1 MGMKIRREEDAV
13 CFSWLRSVDMC
24 GTKLMGRDRRPSCS
38 PPSTELSRL
47 HSGPCIRS
55 GPGWLLNSASHVYS
69 TPGGCWLSN
78 KAAVFRAGSWGS
90 RSLLFEDRDRADRV
104 FLSQTCIF
112 GTFIMSSLLL
122 GSDLF
127 LFFFFNY

>member
-1 MGMKIRREEDAV
+1 MDV
-13 CFSWLRSVDMC
+13 C
-24 GTKLMGRDRRPSCS
+24 GTKLMGRDCLPPCS

-47 HSGPCIRS
+47 HSAPCIRS
-55 GPGWLLNSASHVYS
+55 APGWVLNSGPHVYS
-69 TPGGCWLSN
+69 APGGCWLSH

-90 RSLLFEDRDRADRV
+90 RSLLFEDRDGADCV

-112 GTFIMSSLLL
+112 GTVIMSSLLL